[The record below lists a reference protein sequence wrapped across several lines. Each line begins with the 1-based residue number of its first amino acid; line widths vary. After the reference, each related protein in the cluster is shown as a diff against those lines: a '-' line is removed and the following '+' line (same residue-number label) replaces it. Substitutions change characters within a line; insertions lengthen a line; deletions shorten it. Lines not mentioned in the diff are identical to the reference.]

1 MALLRKRVLISGL
14 VLAGL
19 YTKKKMKI
27 QALLLFLMLSSIGY
41 SQPSEESATEKIQAL
56 KKGFLLVRLKTGDLQ
71 AKALERAGSK
81 AEAAIYLQKRN
92 EENKVIVQAFTMH
105 FRFCPVYFCY
115 SSASDTIKQGY
126 FKGMLLNSSLQADT
140 SLVPTASYFLTAE
153 FGFTDVQQRE
163 GLIMMDRNF
172 NQLNSP
178 FPFLVTRYEGV
189 AKKRTQEEMII
200 RLDQQ
205 LMAFYEK
212 K

>member
-1 MALLRKRVLISGL
+1 MQKKVLISGL
-14 VLAGL
+14 ELAGL
-19 YTKKKMKI
+19 YTKRKMKLK
-27 QALLLFLMLSSIGY
+27 ALLLFLMLSFIGY
-41 SQPSEESATEKIQAL
+41 SQPSEESAAEKIESL

-81 AEAAIYLQKRN
+81 TEAALYLQKRN
-92 EENKVIVQAFTMH
+92 EENKVIVQAFTKD
-105 FRFCPVYFCY
+105 FRFCPVFFCY
-115 SSASDTIKQGY
+115 SSASDTIKRGY
-126 FKGMLLNSSLQADT
+126 FKGILLNSSLQPDT
-140 SLVPTASYFLTAE
+140 SIVPTSSYFLTVE

-172 NQLNSP
+172 NQLKSP

-200 RLDQQ
+200 KLDQQ
-205 LMAFYEK
+205 LITFYEK